1 MHISSIVT
9 FSEFINDLL
18 PSVNDQFCEFLRF
31 RSADELSILLGSGA
45 GATSLDDWRQL
56 PIDTAPLPRREV
68 NRSSCLSTLP
78 WQIQYLSS
86 RYASLAFNLH
96 CWSHIT
102 LGLKLKELKIT
113 HRGSFFLIKLIFLNE
128 PHNYY
133 ALCKVVSELLYILH
147 INFMHQF
154 TNIAH

>member
-78 WQIQYLSS
+78 
-86 RYASLAFNLH
+86 
-96 CWSHIT
+96 
-102 LGLKLKELKIT
+102 
-113 HRGSFFLIKLIFLNE
+113 
-128 PHNYY
+128 
-133 ALCKVVSELLYILH
+133 
-147 INFMHQF
+147 
-154 TNIAH
+154 